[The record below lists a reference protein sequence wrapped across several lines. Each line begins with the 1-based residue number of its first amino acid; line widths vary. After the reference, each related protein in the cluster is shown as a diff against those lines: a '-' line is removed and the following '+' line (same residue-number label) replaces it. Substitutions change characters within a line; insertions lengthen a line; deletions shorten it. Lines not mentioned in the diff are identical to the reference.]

1 MKDQNGSEAAADVA
15 ATTTT
20 GCGSA
25 ERVPKLRLDVLTS
38 RLLHDQDYDEPS
50 SSSSSS
56 LSSASSFNV
65 NDTVTTAKVSASSD
79 PVPRMPLSTVA
90 RAEVQLKKPVL
101 LSHGG
106 LAIHFSKEDIQHL
119 SDPEVLRVLA
129 GGASTSAVPQRA
141 SPPPSATAAASS
153 ATAFDM
159 DAHMAAL
166 QREID
171 TFITAVDNEG
181 RSYDICLDTSGLK
194 EVLIADDERDA
205 MLKVE
210 SSEDSFAD
218 DTAAVLP
225 APYASPPSPPATL
238 KSSTSLRTSTPVSAV
253 PSTPQSRQQ
262 RRPATEKRSRAQCPP
277 RPVAPSPPPLT
288 TARSSSTRAKAPAQP
303 PAIPVR
309 PQAGLTDAEERRV
322 GQLLDGAAFTT
333 LMTSNP
339 FVCGAAVSEQLSEL
353 EKQIN
358 RYVAVR
364 GGAPTPPAFE
374 SSTAASNTD
383 ASAGGRTANELGN
396 MYMRYGREASE
407 AAQRLRSVNQ
417 RLRALQR
424 LSEALALE
432 PSEDT
437 PADILALRPSWAQ
450 PSQPA
455 LEEAEVQQLLAT
467 ARAEEERAH
476 EAGFP
481 KTTLPATVDPFAR
494 LRDQLRNA
502 GGRALEQ
509 LKMYEASPPLL
520 RNTPSPPE

>member
-1 MKDQNGSEAAADVA
+1 M
-15 ATTTT
+15 
-20 GCGSA
+20 
-25 ERVPKLRLDVLTS
+25 
-38 RLLHDQDYDEPS
+38 
-50 SSSSSS
+50 
-56 LSSASSFNV
+56 
-65 NDTVTTAKVSASSD
+65 
-79 PVPRMPLSTVA
+79 
-90 RAEVQLKKPVL
+90 
-101 LSHGG
+101 
-106 LAIHFSKEDIQHL
+106 
-119 SDPEVLRVLA
+119 
-129 GGASTSAVPQRA
+129 
-141 SPPPSATAAASS
+141 
-153 ATAFDM
+153 
-159 DAHMAAL
+159 
-166 QREID
+166 
-171 TFITAVDNEG
+171 
-181 RSYDICLDTSGLK
+181 
-194 EVLIADDERDA
+194 
-205 MLKVE
+205 
-210 SSEDSFAD
+210 
-218 DTAAVLP
+218 
-225 APYASPPSPPATL
+225 
-238 KSSTSLRTSTPVSAV
+238 
-253 PSTPQSRQQ
+253 
-262 RRPATEKRSRAQCPP
+262 
-277 RPVAPSPPPLT
+277 
-288 TARSSSTRAKAPAQP
+288 
-303 PAIPVR
+303 
-309 PQAGLTDAEERRV
+309 